1 MIDKELQDQSM
12 ALELRRQIG
21 LLTEDEVAKA
31 LLLNSTDTLATWRS
45 QKKGPPFVK
54 LGKRVFYTQQDIV
67 QWIVGERQRQID
79 AIVVAAN
86 DNQVEEVAA

>member
-1 MIDKELQDQSM
+1 M